1 MIYHIS
7 PMLYS
12 YRNKSIDN
20 LLYKSIDWFP
30 YDCKMVLIWNYAVK
44 TASLKNF
51 RIFHFRKNETF
62 STSKLKIFLGEGY
75 FPDTSK

>member
-30 YDCKMVLIWNYAVK
+30 YDCNMVLIWDYAVK
-44 TASLKNF
+44 TASQEL
-51 RIFHFRKNETF
+51 
-62 STSKLKIFLGEGY
+62 
-75 FPDTSK
+75 